1 MKTIANRYLEIT
13 QYASELFNNIVLTCC
28 FFLVYKGIL
37 DFIFLKYVGGA
48 YAYFGICISPVNIA
62 SGWLITIIMAL
73 VISEYYKGNTASSV
87 MMVVFNMFYF
97 IPMTT
102 YCAYGGGSSSFLFW
116 GIVYWALLSV
126 LQLKLPVIA
135 WGRSGQSEMSGT
147 KVLLLSAIAGIP
159 IVYVWVRYAKCRVL
173 LRLGEIYQVRAEA
186 AGYGLSTPLRYLL
199 NMMPIVL
206 ALLIVLALSRRQY
219 AALAILLA
227 LVFINFS
234 IAGHKT
240 VIFFPF
246 ILIGG
251 YIFYRREMI
260 SIILPGGV
268 FLELAAIAEQL
279 FGKGLIINLL
289 FRRMG
294 FVLAQL
300 SDFYYKF
307 FTGSSIDLFRQGIIG
322 KLGFDTIY
330 SQSIAN
336 VIGNN
341 FETQVVNCNNGI
353 MADAWA
359 NLGLIGIFVMPVV
372 LVYCMRF
379 LDFASH
385 NVDARL
391 IIGMVV
397 YYSFA
402 FANSQWS
409 IVLITHGFALMCI
422 ILMFFPREQ
431 SSKIR

>member
-13 QYASELFNNIVLTCC
+13 QKVSELFNNKVLTCL
-28 FFLVYKGIL
+28 FFLIYKGIL
-37 DFIFLKYVGGA
+37 DLIYFKFVGNA

-62 SGWLITIIMAL
+62 SGWLITIIMAA
-73 VISEYYKGNTASSV
+73 VFSEYYKGNTASSV
-87 MMVVFNMFYF
+87 MMVIFNMFYF

-102 YCAYGGGSSSFLFW
+102 YCSYGGGSSSFLFW
-116 GIVYWALLSV
+116 GIIYWALLTI
-126 LQLKLPVIA
+126 LQLRLPVIA
-135 WGRSGQSEMSGT
+135 WGRSGQSEMSA
-147 KVLLLSAIAGIP
+147 KSIFLLTAIAAVP
-159 IVYVWVRYAKCRVL
+159 VVYVWVRYAKCRL
-173 LRLGEIYQVRAEA
+173 LLKFGEIYQVRAEA
-186 AGYGLSTPLRYLL
+186 AGYGLSTPLHYLL

-219 AALAILLA
+219 VALIILLG

-251 YIFYRREMI
+251 YIFYRKEMI
-260 SIILPGGV
+260 SMILPGGV
-268 FLELAAIAEQL
+268 LVELAAIAEQ
-279 FGKGLIINLL
+279 FVGKGLIINLL

-300 SDFYYKF
+300 SEFYYRF
-307 FTGSSIDLFRQGIIG
+307 FSGSSIDFFRQGIIG
-322 KLGFDTIY
+322 KAGFDTIY

-385 NVDARL
+385 NVDSRL
-391 IIGMVV
+391 IIGMIV
-397 YYSFA
+397 YYSFV

-409 IVLITHGFALMCI
+409 TVLITHGFALMCI
-422 ILMFFPREQ
+422 LLMFFPREQ
-431 SSKIR
+431 SSKKW